1 MCNRFIITIS
11 KHICANAAL
20 AGAGVAV
27 RIDEP
32 MVHRVVVTALEV
44 IEPRLGVVVI
54 AAPLKSKRLWL

>member
-20 AGAGVAV
+20 AGACIAV
-27 RIDEP
+27 RADEP
-32 MVHRVVVTALEV
+32 MVCRVVISALEV

-54 AAPLKSKRLWL
+54 VVIDDG

>member
-1 MCNRFIITIS
+1 MPRAFIAI
-11 KHICANAAL
+11 
-20 AGAGVAV
+20 

-54 AAPLKSKRLWL
+54 VVIDDG